1 MSAAQVPRKRDRFR
15 YARGVWVRRAAI
27 RPVPDF
33 AKVPAL
39 VLERLEE
46 ELSDALGDGEVT
58 PTILD
63 DALERFEEQQ
73 PILSDHISELV
84 AKQKRE
90 PALGFGYFLMIA
102 VYLAFE
108 RAFPGAIDPIETV
121 SIKSAEEALMLDE
134 EIRMADPAEVVE
146 SDDVIAMEQPHLLK
160 YVQEHLDA
168 ALEAHAND
176 IDVDDVHAIYRAVLV
191 EILSLSYAVR
201 APRTNTDDSNEFSA

>member
-1 MSAAQVPRKRDRFR
+1 M
-15 YARGVWVRRAAI
+15 WVRRAAI
-27 RPVPDF
+27 RPVPEF
-33 AKVPAL
+33 AKIPAW
-39 VLERLEE
+39 VVERLED
-46 ELSDALGDGEVT
+46 ELTDAIGDGEVT

-63 DALERFEEQQ
+63 EALDRFETEQ
-73 PILSDHISELV
+73 PVLANHVSEIIGS
-84 AKQKRE
+84 QKRE

-108 RAFPGAIDPIETV
+108 RAFPGDIAQIEAV
-121 SIKSAEEALMLDE
+121 SIKSTEEALMLDE

-146 SDDVIAMEQPHLLK
+146 SDDVIAMEQPHLCK

-191 EILSLSYAVR
+191 EILTLSYAVR
-201 APRTNTDDSNEFSA
+201 SPQAAGTSHEVSA